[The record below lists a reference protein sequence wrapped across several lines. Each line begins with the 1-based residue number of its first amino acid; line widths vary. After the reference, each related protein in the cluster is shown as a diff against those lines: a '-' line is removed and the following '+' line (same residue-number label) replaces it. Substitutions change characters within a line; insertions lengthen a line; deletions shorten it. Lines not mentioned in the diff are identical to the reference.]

1 MAWPYQ
7 HRTTTDEG
15 DALPHTT
22 HIEQQL
28 TILLRRVQ
36 RIHFT
41 TASGDVELDRSAY
54 GILCRLVDE
63 GPQRLGSLA
72 QAFGLDP
79 STITRQV
86 QALEHARLV
95 ARQPDPKDRRAS
107 LLQLTDEGREVLV
120 ATRDRRRQWLQEA
133 LGDWDQHDQQEF
145 GRLLEK
151 FNLSI
156 DKIVQDCQA
165 QEDRG
170 SGGVTSAGA

>member
-1 MAWPYQ
+1 M
-7 HRTTTDEG
+7 
-15 DALPHTT
+15 HTT
-22 HIEQQL
+22 QVEQQL

-41 TASGDVELDRSAY
+41 TSSGEIELDRSAY

-63 GPQRLGSLA
+63 GPQRLGLLA

-86 QALEHARLV
+86 QALEHERLV
-95 ARQPDPKDRRAS
+95 ERRPDPTDRRAS
-107 LLQLTDEGREVLV
+107 LLDLTDHGREVLT
-120 ATRDRRRQWLQEA
+120 ATRTRRREWLEA
-133 LGDWDQHDQQEF
+133 ALDDWDDHDHAEF

-156 DKIVQDCQA
+156 DKVVQECQRQA
-165 QEDRG
+165 APESDAAV
-170 SGGVTSAGA
+170 SAAGG

>member
-1 MAWPYQ
+1 M
-7 HRTTTDEG
+7 
-15 DALPHTT
+15 HTT

-41 TASGDVELDRSAY
+41 TSSGEIELDRSAY

-86 QALEHARLV
+86 QALEHEDLV
-95 ARQPDPKDRRAS
+95 ERRPDPKDRRAS
-107 LLQLTDEGREVLV
+107 LLDLTVPGRQVLTE
-120 ATRDRRRQWLQEA
+120 TRARRREWLQAA
-133 LGDWDQHDQQEF
+133 LGDWDDADHEEF

-156 DKIVQDCQA
+156 DKVVQECELHGAVA
-165 QEDRG
+165 QPAAATD
-170 SGGVTSAGA
+170 AGAVSAAGA

>member
-1 MAWPYQ
+1 M
-7 HRTTTDEG
+7 
-15 DALPHTT
+15 HTT

-41 TASGDVELDRSAY
+41 TSSGEVELDRSAY

-63 GPQRLGSLA
+63 GPQRLGLLA

-86 QALEHARLV
+86 QALEHEDLV
-95 ARQPDPKDRRAS
+95 ERRPDPTDRRAS
-107 LLQLTDEGREVLV
+107 LLDLTKQGREVLT
-120 ATRDRRRQWLQEA
+120 ATRSRRREWLEA
-133 LGDWDQHDQQEF
+133 ALYDWDDHDHKEF

-151 FNLSI
+151 FNLSV
-156 DKIVQDCQA
+156 DKVVHECQMREA
-165 QEDRG
+165 ESPADG
-170 SGGVTSAGA
+170 SDVNAAGA

>member
-1 MAWPYQ
+1 M
-7 HRTTTDEG
+7 
-15 DALPHTT
+15 HTT

-41 TASGDVELDRSAY
+41 TASGEVELDRSAY

-63 GPQRLGSLA
+63 GPQRLGLLA

-86 QALEHARLV
+86 QALEHEKLV
-95 ARQPDPKDRRAS
+95 ERRADPTDRRAS
-107 LLQLTDEGREVLV
+107 LLDLTDEGREVLST
-120 ATRDRRRQWLQEA
+120 TRARRREWLQAA
-133 LGDWDQHDQQEF
+133 LGDWDAQDHEEF

-156 DKIVQDCQA
+156 DKVVHDCQLNPENHKGDE
-165 QEDRG
+165 QL
-170 SGGVTSAGA
+170 SAAGE